1 MIELC
6 PPCSA
11 RNVRE
16 SGSNARWPNRLCSPS
31 IDFRWLQVLPRL
43 ADLNIGDAQHLYC
56 QASAFWPVNELKLG
70 MRMHFRVE
78 RLCLAPSDCS
88 NLIRERAQIGNPLL
102 PCRRTCLHRL
112 SCSEEDISKRRF
124 VLMSQNC
131 DERSCRPAPFRQWK
145 FLTLPILPCTRQR
158 QRGAIR
164 PPCVSLDQQPQ

>member
-78 RLCLAPSDCS
+78 RLCLGPSDCS
-88 NLIRERAQIGNPLL
+88 NLTSRARTNRKPTTSLSPNLPASPELL
-102 PCRRTCLHRL
+102 
-112 SCSEEDISKRRF
+112 
-124 VLMSQNC
+124 
-131 DERSCRPAPFRQWK
+131 
-145 FLTLPILPCTRQR
+145 
-158 QRGAIR
+158 
-164 PPCVSLDQQPQ
+164 